1 MIMKFLFRKQKAMK
15 AEKEEDGL
23 SWGDVHD
30 AVKEDEAC
38 AARCLAEDLAPGSHL
53 VDTSALEAKC
63 PGNTAAVALGHMRQC
78 VRTAEAWMLA
88 SAFAEEGSWAV
99 ETARETGMALRAVVG
114 AFERAREEE
123 PVRAIVFTE
132 RGSYMV

>member
-38 AARCLAEDLAPGSHL
+38 AARCLAEDLAPGCYTA
-53 VDTSALEAKC
+53 DTSALEAEC
-63 PGNTAAVALGHMRQC
+63 PGTAAAALWHMRQC
-78 VRTAEAWMLA
+78 VRAAEAWLLA
-88 SAFAEEGSWAV
+88 SACAQEGSEEARG
-99 ETARETGMALRAVVG
+99 AREAGMALWGAID

-132 RGSYMV
+132 GRSYMV